1 MRNAAIVLMVAALAA
16 AAGLVACE
24 LPVPGATDDPPGL
37 VGPGA
42 EADPLAAFM
51 GTRQERAARAPY
63 SPEGWPLRR
72 GDITTWDGRNELLRR
87 FSVWDSYVQA
97 PFWMGKTVFGAYFTS
112 VIGAPGQTI
121 DHSKAV
127 YHGHFP
133 EKTLSWPPR
142 DALPEHLRGRDLG
155 ELKSS
160 LYTLLGGPLVP
171 SAEMVETWTED
182 AWLDGFTGKGLDR
195 P

>member
-1 MRNAAIVLMVAALAA
+1 MLLLAA
-16 AAGLVACE
+16 AAGLAACQE
-24 LPVPGATDDPPGL
+24 LPVPGATDGPPGL

-42 EADPLAAFM
+42 EADPLAVFM

-63 SPEGWPLRR
+63 SPEGWPLQR
-72 GDITTWDGRNELLRR
+72 GDITTWDFRNELLEEHR
-87 FSVWDSYVQA
+87 FSVWDDAAA
-97 PFWMGKTVFGAYFTS
+97 PFWIGKTVFGAYFTS
-112 VIGAPGQTI
+112 IIVVPPGQTR

-133 EKTLSWPPR
+133 EKTLRWPPWN
-142 DALPEHLRGRDLG
+142 ALPEHLRGRDLD

-160 LYTLLGGPLVP
+160 LYTLRGGPLVP

-182 AWLDGFTGKGLDR
+182 AWLDGFTGAGRDQ